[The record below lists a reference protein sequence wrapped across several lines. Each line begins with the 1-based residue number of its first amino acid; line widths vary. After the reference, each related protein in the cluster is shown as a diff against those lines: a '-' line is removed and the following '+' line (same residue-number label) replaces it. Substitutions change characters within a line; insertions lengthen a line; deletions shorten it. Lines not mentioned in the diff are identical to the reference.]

1 MGPKLKEPSPAR
13 RRRVEI
19 MLQGWASF
27 DHQSEIGFISADLP
41 NQIGAFLL
49 DGTRP
54 LSRPSSG
61 RRKKGIAGG
70 SAERGNSVEIGM
82 CCQRKSAWLEN
93 HLLKTTQL
101 RSRRFSTAAAPITRI
116 FVTLW

>member
-41 NQIGAFLL
+41 
-49 DGTRP
+49 
-54 LSRPSSG
+54 
-61 RRKKGIAGG
+61 
-70 SAERGNSVEIGM
+70 
-82 CCQRKSAWLEN
+82 KSDRCIFTWWD
-93 HLLKTTQL
+93 
-101 RSRRFSTAAAPITRI
+101 TAA
-116 FVTLW
+116 

>member
-41 NQIGAFLL
+41 HQIGAFLL

-54 LSRPSSG
+54 LSRASSG
-61 RRKKGIAGG
+61 EERRELLVARLSGAILWKSGCAVN
-70 SAERGNSVEIGM
+70 ENPRG
-82 CCQRKSAWLEN
+82 W
-93 HLLKTTQL
+93 
-101 RSRRFSTAAAPITRI
+101 RI
-116 FVTLW
+116 IC